1 MPVLLDPCTSANL
14 MTDLPIRN
22 HVSSIFNPILG
33 QIRGLIGKQVQE
45 IRRKEGKPPK
55 VIALLF
61 TTPAALKT
69 FQCIMLVG
77 GFGRCSYLFQVVRK
91 EFASQ
96 ETEILQS
103 SGNEPYVAPLLDKD
117 FYRRAYT

>member
-1 MPVLLDPCTSANL
+1 MPVLLDPCTSANI

-45 IRRKEGKPPK
+45 IKRKEGKPPK

-61 TTPAALKT
+61 TTPACAKDVPVHHARGRIRKV
-69 FQCIMLVG
+69 FILVSG
-77 GFGRCSYLFQVVRK
+77 CQKGVR
-91 EFASQ
+91 ESR
-96 ETEILQS
+96 
-103 SGNEPYVAPLLDKD
+103 D
-117 FYRRAYT
+117 